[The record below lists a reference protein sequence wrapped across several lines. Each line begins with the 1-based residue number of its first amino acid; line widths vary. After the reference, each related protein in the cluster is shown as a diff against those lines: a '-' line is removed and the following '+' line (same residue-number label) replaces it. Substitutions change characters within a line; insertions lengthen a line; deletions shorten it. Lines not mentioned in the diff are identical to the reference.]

1 MDTLLAYHQ
10 AGLSMHCHCNGD
22 EAVDVFLDA
31 LEKVQS
37 ICPRPDHRHTIH
49 HCQLTRVEQ
58 YQRMAKLG
66 ACANIF
72 SNHVYYWGD
81 QHAKITI
88 GPDRAQRMDAC
99 RTAKE
104 TGVHFSMHSDAP
116 ITPISQLHSV
126 WAAVNRLTS
135 SGKVLGEYEKISV
148 YDALYAVTLDTAY
161 TLKMDHEI
169 GSIEPGKLADL
180 TVLEKDP
187 FAVDPTEIKDIPIWG
202 TMVGGQLFPAVS

>member
-1 MDTLLAYHQ
+1 
-10 AGLSMHCHCNGD
+10 
-22 EAVDVFLDA
+22 
-31 LEKVQS
+31 
-37 ICPRPDHRHTIH
+37 
-49 HCQLTRVEQ
+49 
-58 YQRMAKLG
+58 MAKLG

-116 ITPISQLHSV
+116 ITPISQLFSV

-169 GSIEPGKLADL
+169 GSIEPGKLADF

-202 TMVGGQLFPAVS
+202 TMVGGQLFPVA